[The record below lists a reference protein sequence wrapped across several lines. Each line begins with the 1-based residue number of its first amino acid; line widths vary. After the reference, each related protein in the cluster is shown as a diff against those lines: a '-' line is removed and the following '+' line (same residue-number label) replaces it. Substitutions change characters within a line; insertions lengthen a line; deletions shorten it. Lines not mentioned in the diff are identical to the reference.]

1 MTVVQSVEHGTSHVR
16 GGLNLDAIIIGAGF
30 SGLYLLHK
38 LRDEL
43 KLNVKVFEAESDI
56 GGTWHANRYPGARVD
71 CPAPHYAY
79 SSKKIWQSWTWS
91 ERYPSQPELKSY
103 FEHVDKI
110 LHVRNDC
117 IFNSEVNSSTFD
129 KVSGRWTVQT
139 ADGKVATAKYLLVAV
154 GFASKPYLP
163 DWQGISSFQG
173 PIFHSAKWPEGG
185 VDVKGKKV
193 AVIGTG
199 STGIQITQE
208 WAKEADETFLFQRT
222 PNLCLPMA
230 QQRLDVPKQEKSKFN
245 YEHMFTYCVST
256 FGGLEYEPTPRN
268 TADDSPEDREALY
281 EKLYKDGGFK
291 FWFNNYQDLLFDATA
306 NRAAYDFWA
315 RKTRSRISDPV
326 KKDLLAPL
334 EPPHPFGA
342 KRPSLEQDFYEQ
354 VDKPNVHIINTKR
367 NPVVEVRPQG
377 IVTADG
383 NLHEIDIIA
392 VATGFDAFT
401 GGLKRLGLKG
411 TDGIVLGERWRN
423 GVTTNL
429 GMTVSGF
436 PNMFLPY
443 SLQAPTAFAN
453 GPRIIEMQGNWI
465 ASIICKMENEG
476 VKSLV
481 ATREAERAWSDEVNA
496 LANMSLLPQA
506 NSWYMG
512 SNIPGK
518 PVQSLNYIGG
528 LPTYGARCA
537 KAIEQDFRGFVKE

>member
-1 MTVVQSVEHGTSHVR
+1 MTVIQSVPSYDHDRV
-16 GGLNLDAIIIGAGF
+16 NFDLDAIIVGAGF
-30 SGLYLLHK
+30 SGIYLLEQ
-38 LRDEL
+38 LRDKL
-43 KLNVKVFEAESDI
+43 KLNVKIFEAKSDI

-71 CPAPHYAY
+71 CPAPHYAF
-79 SSKKIWQSWTWS
+79 SSKKIWQAWTWS
-91 ERYPSQPELKSY
+91 EKYPCQSELISY
-103 FEHVDKI
+103 FEHVDRT
-110 LHVRNDC
+110 LHVRKDC
-117 IFNSEVNSSTFD
+117 LFNSEVNSAEFD
-129 KVSGRWTVQT
+129 KASCRWVVQT
-139 ADGKVATAKYLLVAV
+139 ADGKVATAKYLLIAV
-154 GFASKPYLP
+154 GFASQPYLP
-163 DWQGISSFQG
+163 DWPGISSFQG
-173 PIFHSAKWPEGG
+173 SIFHSAKWPEKG
-185 VDVKGKKV
+185 VDVKNKKV

-208 WAKEADETFLFQRT
+208 WARDADETYLFQRT
-222 PNLCLPMA
+222 PNMCLPMS
-230 QQRLDVPKQEKSKFN
+230 QERFDIQKQDVDKIN
-245 YEHMFTYCVST
+245 YEQLFTYCAST
-256 FGGLEYEPTPRN
+256 FGGLAYQPTPRN
-268 TADDSPEDREALY
+268 TMDDSAEDREAFY

-291 FWFNNYQDLLFDATA
+291 FWFNNYQDLLFDGTA

-354 VDKPNVHIINTKR
+354 VDKPNVHIIDTKT
-367 NPVVEVRPQG
+367 NPIVEVMPKG

-383 NLHEIDIIA
+383 KFHEIDIIA
-392 VATGFDAFT
+392 IATGFDAFT
-401 GGLKRLGLKG
+401 GGLKKLGLKD
-411 TDGIVLGERWRN
+411 TEGISLGERWSD
-423 GVTTNL
+423 GVSTNL
-429 GMTVSGF
+429 GMTVSDF

-453 GPRIIEMQGNWI
+453 GPTIIELQGNWI

-476 VKSLV
+476 IKCLT
-481 ATREAERAWSDEVNA
+481 ATREAEKSWSDEVNS
-496 LANMSLLPQA
+496 LANMTVLPQA

-537 KAIEQDFRGFVKE
+537 KVLEQDFWGFVKD